1 MIDNQSIYRWQINK
15 TNDPTFRISTDT
27 SVTYEGTLTEVIKW
41 VEETYSPRDIK
52 INELFKTITI
62 YT

>member
-1 MIDNQSIYRWQINK
+1 MIDNQSTYRWQINK

-27 SVTYEGTLTEVIKW
+27 AVTYEGTLTEVIKW
-41 VEETYSPRDIK
+41 VEATYSPRDIK